1 MTSLEAPLGFP
12 GELFLF
18 AGKGVDYCLLEE
30 EEKKEV
36 GFFFCFSLAIE
47 ERILIYLLAS
57 HSVP

>member
-1 MTSLEAPLGFP
+1 MLMTSLEAPLGFP

-36 GFFFCFSLAIE
+36 
-47 ERILIYLLAS
+47 
-57 HSVP
+57 